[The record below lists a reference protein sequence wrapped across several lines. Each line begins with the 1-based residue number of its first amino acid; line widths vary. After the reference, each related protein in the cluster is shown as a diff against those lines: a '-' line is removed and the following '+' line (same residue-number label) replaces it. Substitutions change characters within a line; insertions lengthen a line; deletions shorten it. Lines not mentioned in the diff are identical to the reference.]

1 MTQEPSARSI
11 VQGIPSP
18 AATTARPGGEGG
30 AQLPLER
37 LEHLVGAQP
46 GDDDHPPVENL
57 AIVPENPD
65 EHLRAAEIDADRLG
79 AGRPG
84 HRGKAGFGEAMG
96 QYYRVMAPG
105 DPDRP
110 ERPEYKVYRAGSGG
124 GGWWRRD
131 KKPAPDAG
139 EEPAGAKADEPA
151 KKAGPPDEGSGY
163 KVYKARRGF
172 KRPGAPDL
180 SGLRG
185 KLGSGGGS
193 KSTTPGE
200 KPLWRRIA
208 RWAFLALGAWL
219 LLSVVLFVVSSQI
232 QKGKLDDAVG
242 DELGG
247 FPLLVASPQT
257 ILVMGTDARPEGS
270 DEAGAETD
278 PKCLE
283 AAATGGATA
292 NICAVPSRADTLMLV
307 RAGGGAF
314 EKLSIPRDTLAEIP
328 GEDAQKINAAYAF
341 GGAALQ
347 VRTVENFLGIE
358 IDHVVILDFEGFA
371 DFIDAVGGVTVDLPK
386 RVKSLISGGS
396 SNGGL
401 TLKLEAGR
409 EHARRPGGAGPG
421 PHPREPARSLRGRP
435 RARPAPAADPRRH
448 PGPADQ
454 PDPDSL
460 QPDPRPLDRLE
471 RAEGDGQRHGR
482 ADACRSSRWRPR
494 SAATGGRRS

>member
-1 MTQEPSARSI
+1 
-11 VQGIPSP
+11 
-18 AATTARPGGEGG
+18 
-30 AQLPLER
+30 
-37 LEHLVGAQP
+37 
-46 GDDDHPPVENL
+46 
-57 AIVPENPD
+57 
-65 EHLRAAEIDADRLG
+65 
-79 AGRPG
+79 
-84 HRGKAGFGEAMG
+84 MG

-110 ERPEYKVYRAGSGG
+110 DRPEYNVYRAGSGG
-124 GGWWRRD
+124 RGFWRRD
-131 KKPAPDAG
+131 KQPASDAG
-139 EEPAGAKADEPA
+139 DEATPGKQEAPA

-180 SGLRG
+180 SSLRG
-185 KLGSGGGS
+185 KLSRGGGS
-193 KSTTPGE
+193 RDSSTGE
-200 KPLWRRIA
+200 KPLWRRIL
-208 RWAFLALGAWL
+208 RWAVLALGVWL
-219 LLSVVLFVVSSQI
+219 LLSLVLFVVSSQI

-242 DELGG
+242 EEVGG
-247 FPLLVASPQT
+247 FPLLIASPQT

-292 NICAVPSRADTLMLV
+292 NICAQPSRADTLMLV

-328 GEDAQKINAAYAF
+328 GEGPQRINGAYAF

-371 DFIDAVGGVTVDLPK
+371 EFIDAVGGVSVDLPN
-386 RVKSLISGGS
+386 RVKSKISGGT

-401 TLKLEAGR
+401 TLKLDRGENTLDGQEALGLARTRENLRDPSEGDPERAQRQQLILAGIQDRLTSPTRLPYNLIHAPWIAWNAPKAMVSDMGGLTLPQLAMAAAIGGDSGTKILKPSGASGDGSLIVDPSQCEKAVEEFLGEAG
-409 EHARRPGGAGPG
+409 
-421 PHPREPARSLRGRP
+421 PREPACS
-435 RARPAPAADPRRH
+435 PA
-448 PGPADQ
+448 G
-454 PDPDSL
+454 
-460 QPDPRPLDRLE
+460 
-471 RAEGDGQRHGR
+471 
-482 ADACRSSRWRPR
+482 
-494 SAATGGRRS
+494 